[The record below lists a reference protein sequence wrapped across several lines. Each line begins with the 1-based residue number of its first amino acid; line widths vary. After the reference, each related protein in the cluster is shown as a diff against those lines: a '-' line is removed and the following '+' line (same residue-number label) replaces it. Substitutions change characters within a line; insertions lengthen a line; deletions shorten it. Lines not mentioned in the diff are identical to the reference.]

1 MRIKRT
7 SHIFF
12 AVIFTAFLV
21 TPTLLTIV
29 GENIDETAFFSINE
43 EESETEEND
52 LRNLFELDETVHTY
66 ICISHTFDRLNKDN
80 VHYLATF
87 KELHL
92 ESIYP
97 PPEHSI

>member
-1 MRIKRT
+1 MKAKKVN
-7 SHIFF
+7 IFF

-21 TPTLLTIV
+21 TPALLTIA
-29 GENIDETAFFSINE
+29 GEKVDVAIFFGVNE
-43 EESETEEND
+43 EESETEENEI
-52 LRNLFELDETVHTY
+52 RNLIELDEFVH
-66 ICISHTFDRLNKDN
+66 IQLSASDTFEQLHGDN
-80 VHYLATF
+80 IYYLATF